1 MNTWSK
7 EETIIAFNVYCKV
20 PFKSS
25 RKTNPIIVKYAKILG
40 RTPSALNMKVGNIG
54 RLDPSLK
61 EKGITGLEHGA
72 KMEQEVWDEFYG
84 NPEKLAFESERLIAK
99 FSKQNIETSAEIE
112 TNDLPQGKEREVIIK
127 QRINQSFFR
136 SAVMSSYNF
145 QCCISGVG
153 NPELLEACHIV
164 DWSEDENNRTNPR
177 NGLCMNPFFH
187 KAYDRQLLA
196 ITPDLIIVI
205 SQKLIQNTHEL
216 RFKDYL
222 KCINGNKIMLPD
234 KFLPQKDLLEIH
246 YNKFKTAI
254 G

>member
-1 MNTWSK
+1 
-7 EETIIAFNVYCKV
+7 
-20 PFKSS
+20 
-25 RKTNPIIVKYAKILG
+25 
-40 RTPSALNMKVGNIG
+40 
-54 RLDPSLK
+54 
-61 EKGITGLEHGA
+61 
-72 KMEQEVWDEFYG
+72 MEQEVWDEFYG

-164 DWSEDENNRTNPR
+164 DWSEDDNNRTNPR

-187 KAYDRQLLA
+187 KAYDRHLLA
-196 ITPDLIIVI
+196 ITPDYKIIV
-205 SQKLIQNTHEL
+205 SNKLIQNTSEIQ
-216 RFKDYL
+216 FKNYL
-222 KCINGNKIMLPD
+222 KEINGTKIMLPD
-234 KFLPQKDLLEIH
+234 KFLPNKDLLYIH
-246 YNKFKTAI
+246 FQKFSNTL
-254 G
+254 